1 MSALQYPVT
10 AAPNDTVNVT
20 ILHIPSCFVRSVKKV
35 YKVKIHSDIKET
47 HAESPYIW
55 KKL

>member
-1 MSALQYPVT
+1 MSAFQYPVT

-47 HAESPYIW
+47 HAESPYI
-55 KKL
+55 